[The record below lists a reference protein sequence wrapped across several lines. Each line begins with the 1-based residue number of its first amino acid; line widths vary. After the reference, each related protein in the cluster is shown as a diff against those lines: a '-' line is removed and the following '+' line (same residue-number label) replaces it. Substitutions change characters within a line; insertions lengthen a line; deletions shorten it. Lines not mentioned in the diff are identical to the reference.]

1 MAGLASEV
9 IKEYLV
15 SLGFKVDEKSLGSF
29 NSALQKAQVGVKTY
43 VAAMSALAVGVA
55 KFVSSMYQKDLQLE
69 RDAKST
75 RKSIEATRAYTN
87 ALKAMGV
94 TADQIKKDSKLKALS
109 NELQALGKEM
119 ALPKGSEAIST
130 VRDLMNEFTK
140 FKYVGTYVLDWINYK
155 FKTLAGVQLKG
166 ITDSLKSFRLR
177 IQTNMPKISTGI
189 ATAMKFVA
197 SAVNSVLR
205 VVNGVFS
212 LIDRIPD
219 RVKLVIGA
227 IAGAIAVIKAGPLG
241 RIGALLAAITLLLDD
256 FFVHMDGGEAVL
268 GPFWDDCLELFD
280 TLKTSIGDAITKL
293 KENGTLGSIWTSLQ
307 EIATSSASAIN
318 SIVTAIF
325 GSETGNDSRFQ
336 KFGDL
341 LSNTI
346 QVAAEA
352 IADALEIMATGL
364 EWVAKILDKA
374 NEMGILDDALRGIAI
389 SLGTIAALKGLDKAA
404 GFLTALKGLSGK
416 GLSGWGKTVLEKA
429 FPNLTTLFGGKKG
442 AGQSAAETA
451 AETAGTGALGLVKK
465 LFGVVKSPF
474 FAAASGLAVGNL
486 IADKIN
492 GPMHAGDTAE
502 DEALVADYNKRLQ
515 AGRSY
520 EESMSV
526 VRSAQEQYADMAKS
540 FSNSSQKVKEAM
552 EQIESYA
559 GSGGDLDVTLGQ
571 YKALYSAVGNTARM
585 GAFVEGNP
593 VDSLKTLEAKIKELE
608 SGLAQKESKEAA
620 KDTQKAADDTK
631 DAAKDTKDA
640 SKDLSDTSDD
650 MSKSADQMKDDVSRS
665 ADSMQQNVTTSV
677 DTSGQQVVEA
687 INTYGQNVV
696 NLVEQGAQMLVDSLS
711 SIASSAASA
720 AGGKNLNAIPTQQM
734 YSNGGV
740 VWGQQSV
747 TVGENNDPE
756 AIIPLNKPRR
766 ALELLRYSLG
776 YMGITPQSLLGA
788 QAMLGASGAGNA
800 IPAYAGASA
809 SGHGNV
815 YHNTSNT
822 RNVQA
827 PVNMNVYGSDASATA
842 HATANILQ
850 RRWMHNVQG
859 VILA

>member
-29 NSALQKAQVGVKTY
+29 NNALQKAQVGVKTY

-219 RVKLVIGA
+219 KVKLVIGA

-241 RIGALLAAITLLLDD
+241 RIGALLAAITILLDD

-293 KENGTLGSIWTSLQ
+293 KEDGTLGSIWTSLQ
-307 EIATSSASAIN
+307 EIATSIASAIN
-318 SIVTAIF
+318 SIVTALF
-325 GSETGNDSRFQ
+325 GSETGNDGRFE

-346 QVAAEA
+346 QVAAKA
-352 IADALEIMATGL
+352 IAGALEIMATGL

-404 GFLTALKGLSGK
+404 GFINALKGLSGK
-416 GLSGWGKTVLEKA
+416 SLSGWGKTVLEKA

-442 AGQSAAETA
+442 AGQSAAETIAKTVAEKTGETVAEKATETIAKTASEKAGEA
-451 AETAGTGALGLVKK
+451 AGKAVSEAVSDVVETAASSALETVANAATGAGSAALDKAIAIGKAVIGAGSDIIQTVSSGSAAKK
-465 LFGVVKSPF
+465 QKSAAKETD
-474 FAAASGLAVGNL
+474 AAADSLTDA
-486 IADKIN
+486 
-492 GPMHAGDTAE
+492 AG
-502 DEALVADYNKRLQ
+502 ALK
-515 AGRSY
+515 
-520 EESMSV
+520 SV
-526 VRSAQEQYADMAKS
+526 SE
-540 FSNSSQKVKEAM
+540 
-552 EQIESYA
+552 
-559 GSGGDLDVTLGQ
+559 GDLADGA
-571 YKALYSAVGNTARM
+571 KALGDSADHFT
-585 GAFVEGNP
+585 E
-593 VDSLKTLEAKIKELE
+593 
-608 SGLAQKESKEAA
+608 
-620 KDTQKAADDTK
+620 AADDM
-631 DAAKDTKDA
+631 AESA
-640 SKDLSDTSDD
+640 SA
-650 MSKSADQMKDDVSRS
+650 MRDDVT
-665 ADSMQQNVTTSV
+665 ASV
-677 DTSGQQVVEA
+677 DALAQRVGASVETTGQSVLA
-687 INTYGQNVV
+687 
-696 NLVEQGAQMLVDSLS
+696 LVETGLANVCELVSAAAQQLSASVSSLV
-711 SIASSAASA
+711 SSAASA
-720 AGGKNLNAIPTQQM
+720 AGSGASFAAGENSRSLGGGSTRGGGGGRQF
-734 YSNGGV
+734 SNGGV

-827 PVNMNVYGSDASATA
+827 PVHLNVYGSDASATA

>member
-29 NSALQKAQVGVKTY
+29 NNALKKAQVGVKTY

-75 RKSIEATRAYTN
+75 KKSIEATRAYTN

-219 RVKLVIGA
+219 KVKLIIGA

-241 RIGALLAAITLLLDD
+241 RIGALLVGITLLLDD
-256 FFVHMDGGEAVL
+256 FFVHMDGGKAAL
-268 GPFWDDCLELFD
+268 GPFWDDCLDLFD

-293 KENGTLGSIWTSLQ
+293 KEDGTLGSIWTSLQ
-307 EIATSSASAIN
+307 EIASSIASAIT

-325 GSETGNDSRFQ
+325 GSETGNDGRFQ

-346 QVAAEA
+346 QVAVKA
-352 IADALEIMATGL
+352 IADALDIMATGL
-364 EWVAKILDKA
+364 EWVAKILNKA
-374 NEMGILDDALRGIAI
+374 NEMGILSDALTVIAG
-389 SLGTIAALKGLDKAA
+389 SLAAIAALKGLDKAA
-404 GFLTALKGLSGK
+404 GFINALKGLSGK
-416 GLSGWGKTVLEKA
+416 SLSGWAQTMLEKTL
-429 FPNLTTLFGGKKG
+429 PNLTTLFSGKKG
-442 AGQSAAETA
+442 KGKSAAETTVETVVETA
-451 AETAGTGALGLVKK
+451 AEKTAETVVEKATETVTKKVAKKTGEAAGKAVSEAVSDVVETAASSALETAANAATGVGSAALDKVLAIGKAVIGAGSDIIQTVSSGSAAKKQKSAAKETDAAADSLADAAGALKSAAEGDLTDGAKALGDSADHFTETADDMAESASAMQDDVTASADALAQRVGASVETTGQSVLALVETGLANVCE
-465 LFGVVKSPF
+465 LVS
-474 FAAASGLAVGNL
+474 AAAQQL
-486 IADKIN
+486 
-492 GPMHAGDTAE
+492 
-502 DEALVADYNKRLQ
+502 
-515 AGRSY
+515 
-520 EESMSV
+520 
-526 VRSAQEQYADMAKS
+526 SAS
-540 FSNSSQKVKEAM
+540 ISS
-552 EQIESYA
+552 
-559 GSGGDLDVTLGQ
+559 L
-571 YKALYSAVGNTARM
+571 
-585 GAFVEGNP
+585 
-593 VDSLKTLEAKIKELE
+593 
-608 SGLAQKESKEAA
+608 
-620 KDTQKAADDTK
+620 
-631 DAAKDTKDA
+631 
-640 SKDLSDTSDD
+640 
-650 MSKSADQMKDDVSRS
+650 
-665 ADSMQQNVTTSV
+665 
-677 DTSGQQVVEA
+677 
-687 INTYGQNVV
+687 
-696 NLVEQGAQMLVDSLS
+696 
-711 SIASSAASA
+711 ASSAASA
-720 AGGKNLNAIPTQQM
+720 AGSGASFAAAGDNSRSLGGGSTRGGGGGRQF
-734 YSNGGV
+734 SNGGV

-809 SGHGNV
+809 SGRGNV

-822 RNVQA
+822 SSVQA
-827 PVNMNVYGSDASATA
+827 PVHMNVYGSDASATA